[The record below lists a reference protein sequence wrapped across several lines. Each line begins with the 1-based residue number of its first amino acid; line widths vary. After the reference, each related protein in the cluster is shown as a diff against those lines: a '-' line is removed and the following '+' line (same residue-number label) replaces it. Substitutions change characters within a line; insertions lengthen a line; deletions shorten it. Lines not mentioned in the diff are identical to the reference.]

1 MIFLSIVIV
10 TLVQGGNLKFQCN
23 WLALFGG
30 KSYTPTSIRWFQ
42 YVGCKSEIFLQL
54 PL

>member
-1 MIFLSIVIV
+1 MIFSSIVIV
-10 TLVQGGNLKFQCN
+10 TLVQGGNLKIQCN
-23 WLALFGG
+23 WLTLFGG

-42 YVGCKSEIFLQL
+42 YVGCTSEIVLQL